1 MTEILP
7 YLVLVTVSAYWFIP
21 PAMGTRHVRLTM
33 ICLTVTQA
41 VQVVLMYYC
50 RVWEWQPVF
59 LPVSFFCLGQS
70 VVISQVFLVR
80 EMKKGYAVFRNVP
93 EGLIGGAVALVLTS
107 FVWGLADCVAAA
119 TVVKLSN

>member
-7 YLVLVTVSAYWFIP
+7 YLVVVMAFAYWFIP
-21 PAMGTRHVRLTM
+21 PAMGKRCTRLTL

-41 VQVVLMYYC
+41 VQAAVMYYC
-50 RVWEWQPVF
+50 RAWEWQPLF

-70 VVISQVFLVR
+70 VVISQVFLAV

-93 EGLIGGAVALVLTS
+93 EGFIGGAMALVLTG
-107 FVWGLADCVAAA
+107 FVWGLADCVARGSG
-119 TVVKLSN
+119 LN